1 MSQRATNRPQAR
13 DRAAAMRAAQA
24 QAERRR
30 QLLLAV
36 GAIVLVLLIVGGLVV
51 AKLAGGGNS
60 TTTTTKGGAASK
72 SIASQVTSV
81 PSSVLDQVGVGTAQV
96 APRQVSL
103 PRMMAGG
110 KPRFLYVGA
119 DYCPYCAA
127 ERWAIVV
134 ALSRFGTWSH
144 LGTTE
149 SASNDVYPSTQTL
162 SFFGAH
168 YTSRYLSFTGIEK
181 ATNQLVNGQYAP
193 LDKLTAAD
201 QKIVDTYDK
210 APYTAGGIP
219 FLDIAGD
226 YLTSGSTYSPA
237 VLKGKTREQ
246 IAAALADPND
256 PIAKAVGGSANILTA
271 AICDVTGA
279 RPTNVCS
286 SRGVSTAAGILA
298 RAQTKSQ

>member
-1 MSQRATNRPQAR
+1 MSQRATNPRAR

-24 QAERRR
+24 RAERRR

-36 GAIVLVLLIVGGLVV
+36 GAIVLVLLIVAGLVV
-51 AKLAGGGNS
+51 AKLAGGGGSSS
-60 TTTTTKGGAASK
+60 TTTAKGGAASK
-72 SIASQVTSV
+72 SVASQVTSV
-81 PSSVLDQVGVGTAQV
+81 PSSVLDKVGVGSAQV

-103 PRMMAGG
+103 PRLTAGG

-127 ERWAIVV
+127 ERWAIVE
-134 ALSRFGTWSH
+134 ALSRFCTWSH

-162 SFFGAH
+162 SFHGAG
-168 YTSRYLSFTGIEK
+168 YTSRYLSFTGVEK
-181 ATNQLVNGQYAP
+181 STNQLVNGQYAP

-226 YLTSGSTYSPA
+226 YLTSGSTYSPE
-237 VLKGKTREQ
+237 VLKDKTREQ
-246 IAAALADPND
+246 IAAALANPND
-256 PIAKAVGGSANILTA
+256 PIAKAVDGSANILTA
-271 AICDVTGA
+271 AICDATGA
-279 RPTNVCS
+279 RPTNVCNS
-286 SRGVSTAAGILA
+286 KGVSTAAIILA